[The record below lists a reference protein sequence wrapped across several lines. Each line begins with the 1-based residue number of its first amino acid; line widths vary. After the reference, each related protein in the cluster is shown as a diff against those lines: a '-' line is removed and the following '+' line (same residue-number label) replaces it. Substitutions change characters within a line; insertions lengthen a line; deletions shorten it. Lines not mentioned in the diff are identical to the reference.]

1 MDRSLNTFPQPPFLD
16 GSDAIF
22 NRTAAEDA
30 PPQRCRYHALRVQ
43 WSAPQNCTFFV
54 RGESGTEIIGSAE
67 HVSNGTSYES
77 WVPCLLG
84 SSYNVTI
91 YRLSH
96 AAANAAEIP
105 DGAFVS
111 MPLPN
116 TTRWREPWTPR
127 SRFMND
133 AYPPYVQQ
141 APINEVRTIHEET
154 HLCTLKIDQ
163 RRIGHDSAHLI
174 GGWKK
179 LEYEVAGSVNTC
191 DKATGC
197 CCISSETHATA
208 GRRLPLPIQPTSVW
222 SAKSIQDYACAFAP
236 PRMPHT
242 YRGQRAQALPRDKRL
257 LWRPHN
263 PAECDTKELRSASA
277 PWIDFVRLAT
287 QRADAPPL
295 PSLPW
300 KQNASSVPHAQI
312 WIHVVGC
319 STTSGLVGAANML
332 FNEMNASKGGMQLS
346 RQQAKQLL
354 KSATHAGYHCIGFRP
369 LQFGCSSFNVSY
381 MMWVSRT
388 IPGSIRGRP
397 PKAILTELGLAAVD
411 RGPDLLV
418 VGSGLWDVQDE
429 RREQFEQSG
438 LEARALVHLLYW
450 YFPNT
455 TLIWTGEPMP
465 KLGPSLKS
473 WRTADRMLKYGRA
486 IRSAL
491 HPLGVPFI
499 SVHSMF
505 SPLPSVD
512 GRHYEMEYS
521 MDWLSVILNEWSRA
535 ARGANV
541 ARHVLRRLRSG

>member
-1 MDRSLNTFPQPPFLD
+1 MK
-16 GSDAIF
+16 
-22 NRTAAEDA
+22 DA
-30 PPQRCRYHALRVQ
+30 PQQSCRYHALRVQ

-54 RGESGTEIIGSAE
+54 RGESGAEIIGSAE
-67 HVSNGTSYES
+67 HVRNGTSYVS

-84 SSYNVTI
+84 GAYNVTI

-116 TTRWREPWTPR
+116 TTRWRKPWTPR

-133 AYPPYVQQ
+133 AYPPYSQG
-141 APINEVRTIHEET
+141 APINEVRTLHEET
-154 HLCTLKIDQ
+154 HVCTLKIEQ
-163 RRIGHDSAHLI
+163 RRIGRDSAHLI
-174 GGWKK
+174 GGWEK
-179 LEYEVAGSVNTC
+179 LKYEVAGSVNTC
-191 DKATGC
+191 DKETRC
-197 CCISSETHATA
+197 CCISSETYATH

-222 SAKSIQDYACAFAP
+222 SAKSIQDYGCAFAP
-236 PRMPHT
+236 PMMPHT
-242 YRGQRAQALPRDKRL
+242 YHGRRAQALARDKRL

-263 PAECDTKELRSASA
+263 PAECDRGDPRGASA

-287 QRADAPPL
+287 QRADAPSGL
-295 PSLPW
+295 LSL
-300 KQNASSVPHAQI
+300 KQNESSVPHAPI

-332 FNEMNASKGGMQLS
+332 FNEMNASKGRMQLS
-346 RQQAKQLL
+346 TQQEKQLL
-354 KSATHAGYHCIGFRP
+354 KSATHDGYSCKNFRP
-369 LQFGCSSFNVSY
+369 LRFGCSSLNVSY

-397 PKAILTELGLAAVD
+397 AEAILTELGLAAVE

-438 LEARALVHLLYW
+438 LEARALVHLLRRW
-450 YFPNT
+450 FPKT
-455 TLIWTGEPMP
+455 TLIWTSEPMP
-465 KLGPSLKS
+465 KLGPNLKG
-473 WRTADRMLKYGRA
+473 WRTADRMHAYGRA

-521 MDWLSVILNEWSRA
+521 MDWLSVVLNEWSSA
-535 ARGANV
+535 APAVDV
-541 ARHVLRRLRSG
+541 ARYVLRT